1 MIALRLRR
9 LKLTPLFAFYFGL
22 LPLLFAQA
30 QATEKRAEP
39 ESQGDRLSHPYRGDR
54 GRRMAE
60 FGGQGPRRLL
70 RALRSQKLQK
80 ELSLTEE
87 QRTKLEDFGFNAA
100 KTMIEQRAAI
110 QVQRLKL
117 HRLMAS
123 ENPDRGAIDQTL
135 NKIAETRGSLSRS
148 LVNFFLDARNV
159 LTEEQRDKLRQLMRK
174 KVRQRFHQRERRK
187 HFRGRYP
194 TPPPEPPGQ

>member
-1 MIALRLRR
+1 
-9 LKLTPLFAFYFGL
+9 
-22 LPLLFAQA
+22 
-30 QATEKRAEP
+30 
-39 ESQGDRLSHPYRGDR
+39 
-54 GRRMAE
+54 MAE
-60 FGGQGPRRLL
+60 FGGQGPRLLL

-148 LVNFFLDARNV
+148 LVNSFLDARNV
-159 LTEEQRDKLRQLMRK
+159 LAEERGTNCGSLCARRCASDFTSVSAENILGAAIQLRRPSHL
-174 KVRQRFHQRERRK
+174 VSEGPTNPACPVAGASLARRAI
-187 HFRGRYP
+187 GVCA
-194 TPPPEPPGQ
+194 